1 MKDRFCKAKS
11 DEFILYRGS
20 LANNAGAFVPLTTI
34 VMAKQGKKYLEAKK
48 LVDKPSYSLDEA
60 LMLLKKTSTT
70 KFDASCEVHFNLGV
84 DPKQADQNIRT
95 SAALPHGTGKEVR
108 VVAFVDEGKVKAA
121 MAAGAVEA
129 GTEELIK
136 KIEKGWLEF
145 DVAIATPDQM
155 KDLGKVAKILGQK
168 RLMPNP
174 KAGTVTPEFE
184 KVIGELKKGKVE
196 IRVDKD
202 GNLHNIFGKV
212 SFDEANLK
220 ENLKTLI
227 KAVMDVKPASSKGTY
242 IRNLTVTTTMGPGV
256 AVDANSAMVESKN
269 N

>member
-1 MKDRFCKAKS
+1 
-11 DEFILYRGS
+11 
-20 LANNAGAFVPLTTI
+20 
-34 VMAKQGKKYLEAKK
+34 MAKQGKKYVEAKK
-48 LVDKPSYSLDEA
+48 LVDKASYSVDEA
-60 LMLLKKTSTT
+60 VALLKKTATT
-70 KFDASCEVHFNLGV
+70 KFDASCEIHFNLGV

-121 MAAGAVEA
+121 KAAGATEA

-136 KIEKGWLEF
+136 KIEKGWLDF

-155 KDLGKVAKILGQK
+155 KELSKIAKILGQK

-174 KAGTVTPEFE
+174 KAGTVAPDFE
-184 KVIGELKKGKVE
+184 KVIAELKQGKVE
-196 IRVDKD
+196 LRIDKD

-212 SFDEANLK
+212 SFDEAKLK
-220 ENLKTLI
+220 ENLKTLV

-242 IRNLTVTTTMGPGV
+242 IRSLTVTTTMGPGIRL
-256 AVDANSAMVESKN
+256 DANAAVAESK
-269 N
+269 